1 MQMVTHMKSFR
12 WELLMLLFLA
22 FSPSEIFSQDLLL
35 DSLQRN
41 GSVPMSACAHA
52 RAHTLTHTH
61 THTHI
66 LYAYGFI
73 SCLPLSMTVQH
84 SGVSMD

>member
-1 MQMVTHMKSFR
+1 
-12 WELLMLLFLA
+12 MLLFLA

-41 GSVPMSACAHA
+41 GSVPMS
-52 RAHTLTHTH
+52 THTH
-61 THTHI
+61 THTHT